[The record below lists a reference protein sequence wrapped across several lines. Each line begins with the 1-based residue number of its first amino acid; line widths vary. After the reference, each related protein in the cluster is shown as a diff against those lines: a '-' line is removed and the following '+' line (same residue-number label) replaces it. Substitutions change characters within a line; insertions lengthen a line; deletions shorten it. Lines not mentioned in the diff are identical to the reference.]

1 MIRIDTKIGPTKL
14 TTGEWALPLTT
25 DSVSTDDLGT
35 FIKWR
40 NQLGLSESQCY
51 IGEYSVADIF
61 GDIMYTA
68 IIGRSENLKT
78 LALLTF
84 P

>member
-1 MIRIDTKIGPTKL
+1 MLQIDHAIGLGKL
-14 TTGEWALPLTT
+14 TTGEWALPLMWPLQVDDFTT
-25 DSVSTDDLGT
+25 FD
-35 FIKWR
+35 KWR
-40 NQLGLSESQCY
+40 AQHEISESECRL
-51 IGEYSVADIF
+51 GEYSVASMF
-61 GDIMYTA
+61 GDTFHNA